1 MLNRRSA
8 LMLLSGAL
16 AKPKTALA
24 ATPREITWDDLLPVG
39 VPYSEI
45 IGEGEL
51 DEVNDTWNPIYDEN
65 ATKLN
70 ESLNGSYIKMPGFMI
85 PFDIGVKGVT
95 EFMLVPYTGACIHM
109 PPPPANQL
117 VMVNAKTPWPSDD
130 LWNPVWV
137 IGMMRMQLQS
147 TDLGQT
153 GYAIVA
159 DQMEVYEW

>member
-1 MLNRRSA
+1 
-8 LMLLSGAL
+8 
-16 AKPKTALA
+16 
-24 ATPREITWDDLLPVG
+24 
-39 VPYSEI
+39 
-45 IGEGEL
+45 
-51 DEVNDTWNPIYDEN
+51 
-65 ATKLN
+65 
-70 ESLNGSYIKMPGFMI
+70 
-85 PFDIGVKGVT
+85 
-95 EFMLVPYTGACIHM
+95 MLVPYTGACIHM

>member
-8 LMLLSGAL
+8 LMLFSGAL
-16 AKPKTALA
+16 ATPKTALA
-24 ATPREITWDDLLPVG
+24 ATPKEITWDDLLPAG

-70 ESLNGSYIKMPGFMI
+70 ESLDGSYIKMPGFII

-137 IGMMRMQLQS
+137 IGMMRMQLQT

>member
-16 AKPKTALA
+16 ATPKTALA

-70 ESLNGSYIKMPGFMI
+70 ESLDGSYIKMPGFII